1 MAVPPAGGPENTPR
15 TPENSARDR
24 DEAGPLPVRKGRAT
38 RAQTKNVTIPAV
50 EFPSLE
56 DGKTRITTQVVGSLI
71 NNLKDIIQH
80 QSTIIESTQRE
91 LQQLRNEQQILQ
103 NQNLQLIKEVRDLR
117 ARFDTWAASPQPRTW
132 AAVAAEAAGG
142 EAEQRMA
149 RPRKEP
155 NCIRIS
161 TARPTEDADNGD
173 HEVFTRYLPT
183 DIANT
188 RIRAALSHAEA
199 TKNTEVAGIG
209 TTKTGYVIRF
219 KDEQSATTARNN
231 PEWLGELGNETKL
244 VKPRFGVVVH
254 RVPTEDFDLDRN
266 KGDSIDKI
274 MQENDLAG
282 KGYQIEDIAWLK
294 RKEIPLGRSAT
305 MGIWLS
311 TPEAADFIL
320 NNGLLVGQRYIGSVE
335 PYRVERKRCR
345 RCQRFGH
352 LAWSCTE
359 RVRCGYCA
367 GSHDQRHCFPGLNIM
382 KSRAGMDALINDH
395 QTINLDLLL
404 IQEPPISAYLTY
416 VNHSA
421 WRLYRPTY
429 TEEATRFRSLLY
441 VNKRLSTSSHRQIR
455 CNHPDVV
462 AVKIWTADIQYLVFS
477 LYIPPVTL
485 LQPTHESSAQQLL
498 DPIQRTIEE
507 HSSSTNRTTQLILAG
522 DFNRHHPAWNHQ
534 PIAPRLIEHA
544 DELINFFQMHQ
555 LQWCLPRGIPTY
567 WAVHRPGQSSTID
580 LTVTD
585 DPARLIRCQLYH
597 DNYGSDHRGTLS
609 EWDLQPRRNKPS
621 NPKRAYDR
629 ANWEKIGQDIQSQT
643 TTLPTILSTAVTT
656 ADLDQAV
663 EKLISSTIAALDRH
677 IPSHRPSPYSKRWFS
692 PALKAQQ
699 TCKGSADSGRGP
711 SKKPKPHTGRNT

>member
-1 MAVPPAGGPENTPR
+1 MP
-15 TPENSARDR
+15 
-24 DEAGPLPVRKGRAT
+24 
-38 RAQTKNVTIPAV
+38 
-50 EFPSLE
+50 
-56 DGKTRITTQVVGSLI
+56 
-71 NNLKDIIQH
+71 
-80 QSTIIESTQRE
+80 
-91 LQQLRNEQQILQ
+91 
-103 NQNLQLIKEVRDLR
+103 
-117 ARFDTWAASPQPRTW
+117 
-132 AAVAAEAAGG
+132 
-142 EAEQRMA
+142 

-199 TKNTEVAGIG
+199 TKDTEVAGIG

-352 LAWSCTE
+352 LAWSGTE

-367 GSHDQRHCFPGLNIM
+367 GSHDQRHCFPGV
-382 KSRAGMDALINDH
+382 RPRC
-395 QTINLDLLL
+395 LD
-404 IQEPPISAYLTY
+404 
-416 VNHSA
+416 
-421 WRLYRPTY
+421 
-429 TEEATRFRSLLY
+429 
-441 VNKRLSTSSHRQIR
+441 
-455 CNHPDVV
+455 CN
-462 AVKIWTADIQYLVFS
+462 
-477 LYIPPVTL
+477 
-485 LQPTHESSAQQLL
+485 
-498 DPIQRTIEE
+498 EE
-507 HSSSTNRTTQLILAG
+507 HPTG
-522 DFNRHHPAWNHQ
+522 DR
-534 PIAPRLIEHA
+534 
-544 DELINFFQMHQ
+544 
-555 LQWCLPRGIPTY
+555 
-567 WAVHRPGQSSTID
+567 
-580 LTVTD
+580 
-585 DPARLIRCQLYH
+585 RCQKPLH
-597 DNYGSDHRGTLS
+597 
-609 EWDLQPRRNKPS
+609 PRS
-621 NPKRAYDR
+621 
-629 ANWEKIGQDIQSQT
+629 SQ
-643 TTLPTILSTAVTT
+643 
-656 ADLDQAV
+656 
-663 EKLISSTIAALDRH
+663 
-677 IPSHRPSPYSKRWFS
+677 
-692 PALKAQQ
+692 
-699 TCKGSADSGRGP
+699 
-711 SKKPKPHTGRNT
+711 